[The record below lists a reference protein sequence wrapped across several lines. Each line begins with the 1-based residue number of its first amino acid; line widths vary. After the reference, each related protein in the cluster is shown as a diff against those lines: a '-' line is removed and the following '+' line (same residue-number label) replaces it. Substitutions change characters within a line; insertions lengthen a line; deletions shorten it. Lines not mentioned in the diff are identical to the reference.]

1 MNTHSQTRLREKH
14 SKPERLV
21 ADAGTAGERAAAEAA
36 MGRVRARLDAAPEPE
51 VELKFSFPDSWTVR
65 LFVAVCRKHGLRPY
79 RYPRQRHTTVMVS
92 AREKAFDQEVWP
104 EFSHLHTALQSYF
117 EEVTDHL
124 IQDAMTSDGDNSRL
138 PDLA

>member
-1 MNTHSQTRLREKH
+1 MNTHNQTRLREKL
-14 SKPERLV
+14 SKLERLFEN
-21 ADAGTAGERAAAEAA
+21 AGTAGERAAAEAA

-51 VELKFSFPDSWTVR
+51 VEMKFSFPDSWTVR

-79 RYPRQRHTTVMVS
+79 RYRRQRHTTVMVS
-92 AREKAFDQEVWP
+92 AREKTFDQEIWP
-104 EFSHLHTALQSYF
+104 EFSHLLTALQSYF

-124 IQDAMTSDGDNSRL
+124 IQDAMAADDDNSRP